1 MTAPTLLLRLG
12 RACARHPWRVLGA
25 WILLIAAVLSLA
37 GAFGGRL
44 SSENTLPGSETQ
56 AAADLLAE
64 RFPAAGGSSATLVVH
79 GPVDVAADPA
89 VEELVVAAADL
100 PGVDAVGEPVASPDS
115 STVTIDVHYP
125 VAAPQVGADGVA
137 ELEGLLDAPRE
148 AGLDAE
154 AGGEVVF
161 ANTEAPTG
169 VAEAV
174 GLSLALLV
182 LVAAFGS
189 VVAAGLPVAVALAGI
204 AVGSGAMLLVARVVD
219 VPADAPQIA
228 TMIGLGV
235 GVDYALVLVSRHR
248 ELLATGLE
256 VDEAVGLATATA
268 GRAVVLAGGTV
279 VVALLGLWLTGLPFV
294 GLLGTAASAVVA
306 LAVVASVTLVPA
318 LLGLAGRRV
327 LGRRARRHAVPHA
340 RQVAST
346 GARQPLAARWAAR
359 VARRPLPYAVVGTA
373 LLLAL
378 AAPVLGMRFGQ
389 PDAGHTDPS
398 GTQRRAYDLI
408 AEAYGPG
415 ANGPLVVVV
424 PGAEDAE
431 RVGRTV
437 ELLATDPGVAAVG
450 EPVTGPTGDTAVV
463 TVLPT
468 TAPQDPAT
476 EQLVHRLRA
485 DLDQV
490 GTDVLLTG
498 PTAGVLDLGRA
509 LADRLPLVVG
519 TVVGLSALL
528 LLVVFGSVVVPVK
541 AALLNLLAIGAAYG
555 ALVVV
560 FQWGWGLGLVG
571 LTETQPVV
579 SFVPVFLFAV
589 VFGLSMDYEVFL
601 LSRVREE
608 YARTGDPVHAVT
620 EGTARTARVI
630 TSAAAIMVAVF
641 AAFVAG
647 PEPLLKMFGFG
658 LAVAVL
664 IDATLVRLLLVP
676 SAMALLG
683 HRAWWAP
690 RWLSRRLPRVDLEAP
705 AAGPP
710 DRPVPD
716 RMPAP
721 VA

>member
-204 AVGSGAMLLVARVVD
+204 A
-219 VPADAPQIA
+219 
-228 TMIGLGV
+228 V

-519 TVVGLSALL
+519 TVVALSALL

>member
-1 MTAPTLLLRLG
+1 MTSPTRLLRLG

-25 WILLIAAVLSLA
+25 WVLLIAAVLSLA

-44 SSENTLPGSETQ
+44 SNQNTLPGSETQ

-64 RFPAAGGSSATLVVH
+64 RFPAAGGSSATLVVQ
-79 GPVDVAADPA
+79 GPADVAADPA
-89 VEELVVAAADL
+89 VEELAAAVADL
-100 PGVDAVGEPVASPDS
+100 PGVDAVGEPVPSPDGR
-115 STVTIDVHYP
+115 TVTIGVHYP

-137 ELEGLLDAPRE
+137 ELEGLLEAPRE
-148 AGLDAE
+148 AGLHAE
-154 AGGEVVF
+154 VGGEVVF

-182 LVAAFGS
+182 LVVAFGS

-256 VDEAVGLATATA
+256 VDEAAGMATATA

-318 LLGLAGRRV
+318 LLGLADRRV
-327 LGRRARRHAVPHA
+327 LGRRARRHARA
-340 RQVAST
+340 RQAPS
-346 GARQPLAARWAAR
+346 AAPRPPLAARWAAR
-359 VARRPLPYAVVGTA
+359 VTRRPLPYAVVGTA

-389 PDAGHTDPS
+389 PDAGLTDPS

-408 AEAYGPG
+408 AGAYGPG

-424 PGAEDAE
+424 PGAEDTE
-431 RVGRTV
+431 RVARAV
-437 ELLATDPGVAAVG
+437 ELLAADPGVAAVG
-450 EPVTGPTGDTAVV
+450 EPVVGPAGDTVVV

-476 EQLVHRLRA
+476 EQLVHRMRA

-519 TVVGLSALL
+519 AVVALSALL

-541 AALLNLLAIGAAYG
+541 AALLNLLAIGAAFG

-608 YARTGDPVHAVT
+608 YTRTRDPVHAVT

-664 IDATLVRLLLVP
+664 IDATVVRLLLVP

-690 RWLSRRLPRVDLEAP
+690 PWLTRRLPGVDLEAP
-705 AAGPP
+705 GLGSA

-716 RMPAP
+716 RLPAP
-721 VA
+721 VG